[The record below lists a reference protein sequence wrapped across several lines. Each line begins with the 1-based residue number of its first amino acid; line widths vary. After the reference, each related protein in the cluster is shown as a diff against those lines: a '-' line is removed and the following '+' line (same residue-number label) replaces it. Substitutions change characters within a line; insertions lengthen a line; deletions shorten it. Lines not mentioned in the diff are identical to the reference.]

1 MTFWLWP
8 YILLRVLPLHQQMM
22 QSVAVTWNWNGLGH
36 GQWDRS
42 KTVQKV
48 EKKEKP
54 DVMPSGE
61 GTNGHRKNKIPRR
74 HESAALPLHIADLNG
89 A

>member
-1 MTFWLWP
+1 M
-8 YILLRVLPLHQQMM
+8 
-22 QSVAVTWNWNGLGH
+22 
-36 GQWDRS
+36 
-42 KTVQKV
+42 QKV

-61 GTNGHRKNKIPRR
+61 GTNSHRKNKIPRK